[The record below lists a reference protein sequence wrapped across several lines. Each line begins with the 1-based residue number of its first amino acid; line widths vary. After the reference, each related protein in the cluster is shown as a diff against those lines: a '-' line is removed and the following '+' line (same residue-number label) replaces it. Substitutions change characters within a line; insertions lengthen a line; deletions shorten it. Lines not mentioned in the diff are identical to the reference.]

1 MAAGAGA
8 VRFNRPR
15 WAGAWP
21 VPFLREHARAR
32 GRIPRAAGGECVAM
46 EHPQPTRSAGLERL
60 RAFLPAAGRDYR
72 TMRNHDLG
80 PGRHGHVSRLSP
92 WIRRRLV
99 TEEEVV
105 REVAAMHGASRAE
118 KFVQE
123 VLWRTYW
130 KGWLEQ
136 RPAVWA
142 DYRRDLGPLRDAA
155 PRGLA
160 DAEAGRTGIEPFDA
174 WARELVASGY
184 VHNHARMWFASIWI
198 FTLELPWQLGADFFY
213 RHLLDG
219 DPASNTLS
227 WRWVAGLHTKGKS
240 YLARADNIA
249 RYTAGRF
256 GPVTGLARRADAL
269 VEDWDYPRE
278 PLARVGLP
286 ADEDATGLLI
296 TGEELAPETA
306 GLGTHRFAAVAGG
319 FPPALAARCRL
330 AEPVVAFAAGAAR
343 DALARAAGRWSA
355 PAAWLDRPDYV
366 DAVLEWAGDHRLKRV
381 VTHRPPVGPW
391 RDLGEAAAE
400 ALSSAG
406 VSVAWFRRGWDD
418 DFYPAARAGFFGF
431 FKKVAPRLPGHSPG

>member
-1 MAAGAGA
+1 MAWILPAPPTETSSSTPFPL
-8 VRFNRPR
+8 R
-15 WAGAWP
+15 
-21 VPFLREHARAR
+21 VP
-32 GRIPRAAGGECVAM
+32 M
-46 EHPQPTRSAGLERL
+46 NDWTPTRDAARQRL
-60 RAFLPAAGRDYR
+60 ADFLPAAGSDYR
-72 TMRNHDLG
+72 RLRNHDLG

-92 WIRRRLV
+92 YVRRRLV

-105 REVAAMHGASRAE
+105 REVTAVHGPSRAE

-142 DYRRDLGPLRDAA
+142 DYRRDFAGLRDAA

-174 WARELVASGY
+174 WARELVETGY

-227 WRWVAGLHTKGKS
+227 WRWVAGLHTRGKT
-240 YLARADNIA
+240 YLARPDNIA

-256 GPVTGLARRADAL
+256 GAVTGLTRRAEAL
-269 VEDWDYPRE
+269 VEDRDYP
-278 PLARVGLP
+278 PSPPAKVGLP
-286 ADEDATGLLI
+286 EDADATGLLV
-296 TGEELAPETA
+296 TGEELTPETA

-319 FPPALAARCRL
+319 FPEDLASRYRL
-330 AEPVVAFAAGAAR
+330 AEHVVEFSTGAAR
-343 DALARAAGRWSA
+343 DALARAAGHWSA
-355 PAAWLDRPDYV
+355 PATWLDAPDYAG
-366 DAVLEWAGDHRLKRV
+366 AVAAWARDHGLKRV
-381 VTHRPPVGPW
+381 VMHRPPTGPW
-391 RDLGEAAAE
+391 QDISASVAGALDAAD
-400 ALSSAG
+400 
-406 VSVAWFRRGWDD
+406 VSVAWYRRAWDD
-418 DFYPAARAGFFGF
+418 VFFPAARAGFFGF
-431 FKKVAPRLPGHSPG
+431 FKKVASKLPGH